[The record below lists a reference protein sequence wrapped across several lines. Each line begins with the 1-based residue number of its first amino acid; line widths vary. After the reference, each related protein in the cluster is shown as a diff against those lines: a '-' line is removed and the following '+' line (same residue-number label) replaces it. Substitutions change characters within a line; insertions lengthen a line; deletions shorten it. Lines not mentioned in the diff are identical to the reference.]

1 MNIYFLGP
9 EGSYSHQVAVLE
21 YKVDQNKFYSCLEF
35 SEIYE
40 KVEKDSNGIGILP
53 IENSITNN
61 VHENVEFL
69 FMRKAKIIAET
80 FLSIKLHLIGYQEQK
95 LEEVEQV
102 LSHPKAIAQCTNFIN
117 QHKLA
122 VKACASTTAACSEIL
137 SKQNKS
143 LAAIAGL
150 QSLELY
156 PTLKVLSDNVGNE
169 ALNLTRFAHIS
180 AHISNPEL
188 GNNLNQ
194 SKKFTLIFRTLHE
207 CGALAKLLTALA
219 DNQVNLNKI
228 ESQPIPGSQF
238 EYSFLVDLEMPTS
251 AKNESD
257 SIAVLNQIFS
267 ANTSKF
273 WIIGAYHPGKIFD

>member
-9 EGSYSHQVAVLE
+9 EGSYSHQVALLE
-21 YKVDQNKFYSCLEF
+21 YTVEQNKFYSCLEF

-40 KVEKDSNGIGILP
+40 KVEKDPNGIGILP

-80 FLSIKLHLIGYQEQK
+80 FLGIKLHLIGCLEQK
-95 LEEVEQV
+95 LEDVEQV
-102 LSHPKAIAQCTNFIN
+102 LSHPKAFAQCTNFVN
-117 QHKLA
+117 QHNLA
-122 VKACASTTAACSEIL
+122 VKACASTTAACSEVL

-156 PTLKVLSDNVGNE
+156 PTLKVLAENIGNE
-169 ALNLTRFAHIS
+169 SLNLTRFAHIS

-188 GNNLNQ
+188 NSNLNQ
-194 SKKFTLIFRTLHE
+194 PEKFTLIFRTLHQ

-219 DNQVNLNKI
+219 AAKINLNKI

-238 EYSFLVDLEMPTS
+238 EYSFLVDLEIPKDTIS
-251 AKNESD
+251 EHD
-257 SIAVLNQIFS
+257 CLGILNQIFS
-267 ANTSKF
+267 AHTSKF
-273 WIIGAYHPGKIFD
+273 WIIGAYRAGRIFD